1 VALAQPTLTRTD
13 VRYAERTVIRCA
25 FGDDLMLEDLEEDAR
40 AEVRAAAYVFLS
52 ELPAVHGD
60 LRTWITGAKEALQ
73 TSACLLAESPRRAP
87 DYFSTQEHIMRGSP
101 HGRSSTTPGERPGLT
116 WTSRTPASV
125 LASRIRK

>member
-40 AEVRAAAYVFLS
+40 AEVRAAAYAFLS

-73 TSACLLAESPRRAP
+73 RARACSPKAHDGRRTISQVRSTS
-87 DYFSTQEHIMRGSP
+87 
-101 HGRSSTTPGERPGLT
+101 
-116 WTSRTPASV
+116 
-125 LASRIRK
+125 